1 MPTVEPVAA
10 ETVLEKAPV
19 PVTVKLPEAAVPVV
33 LKFSL
38 PKSIAPL
45 ESVMLPSSNVK
56 VPTVE
61 PVAAETV
68 LEKDPVVAPESA
80 PLLNVAVPSVK
91 EPPVT
96 APLAVTVEPS
106 NVPLSILTL
115 VND

>member
-1 MPTVEPVAA
+1 MLPSAKVKLPTAEPVASVA
-10 ETVLEKAPV
+10 TPAP
-19 PVTVKLPEAAVPVV
+19 KVPVV